1 MPDSIR
7 LSAEFPV
14 TPDEI
19 YRAWLNSDEH
29 TAFTGGEAFVK
40 PKVGTTFSAWDEY
53 ITGTNLE
60 LIPGRKIV
68 QSWRTTEFKD
78 DDPDSRL
85 EIRLEV
91 IPGGC
96 RLVILHTELPDG
108 DGPKYEDGWEDHYF
122 VPMRVYF
129 GESDE

>member
-1 MPDSIR
+1 MPDSIY
-7 LSAEFPV
+7 LTVEFSV
-14 TPDEI
+14 TPDEL

-29 TAFTGGEAFVK
+29 TAFTGSEAFVK
-40 PKVGTTFSAWDEY
+40 PKVGTEFSAWEEH

-68 QSWRTTEFKD
+68 QSWRTTEFND

-85 EIRLEV
+85 EIRFEV
-91 IPGGC
+91 VPGGC
-96 RLVILHTELPDG
+96 KLILSHTELPDG
-108 DGPKYEDGWEDHYF
+108 DGPIYQDVWEDNYF

-129 GESDE
+129 DTSDE